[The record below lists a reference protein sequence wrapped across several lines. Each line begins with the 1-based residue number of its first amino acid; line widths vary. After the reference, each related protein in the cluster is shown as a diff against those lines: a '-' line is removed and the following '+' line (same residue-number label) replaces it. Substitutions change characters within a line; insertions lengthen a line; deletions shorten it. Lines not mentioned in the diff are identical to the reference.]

1 MNFRTLSRSLGII
14 ALLIGIV
21 MIFSLPW
28 ASPSLGR
35 RTAQGLNH
43 FELRG
48 FLALLASIVVSIVVG
63 LLFMWGGRNNKGQ
76 MFRKEAM
83 AVVGLSWILATV
95 LGALP
100 FYFSGTCRCASVR
113 LFGEHQPPLVYHPGL
128 LNWRVV
134 WVPED
139 RLMPEDYRL
148 IATLLDSGAVGLS
161 PNELTDSTGLV
172 DAAERLTQLIERH
185 NAWANL
191 LVLPGQEPTPTDRSN
206 NFRIRWVKMGIAD
219 SLFESQSGFSTTG
232 ATVIADLEDPELV
245 PHCILF
251 WRSSTHFLGGLG
263 IIVVFVVLLGQGSA
277 GKALMRAEMP
287 GPTKE
292 GATARMQHTA
302 WLIAGTYCA
311 LNAVLA
317 VILYFMDL
325 TVFDALCHAFGTM
338 ATGGFSTYNSSL
350 GHFKSPLIEYT
361 VILFMVLAG
370 SNFTLLFLLLTRGS
384 GNLFRDVEWRTFIGV
399 IAIVTALIVVI
410 GLAYGDFDN
419 ASDAVRYGLFQVV
432 SIVTTTGYGTA
443 DFDTWDS
450 FARASL
456 FLLMFVGGCAGS
468 TGGGLKVIRHILFFK
483 ILRLEIEHAYHPSI
497 VRSLKL
503 GGKPVED
510 PELHKN
516 ILVYFALILVIF
528 VISWMFIVT
537 LEPDVTW
544 GHGIEHKLID
554 SASGVAATLNNI
566 GPGLGTV
573 GATQNYTFFSPLT
586 KILFVWL
593 MMIGRL
599 EILSIL
605 VLFSVNFWRNRP

>member
-1 MNFRTLSRSLGII
+1 
-14 ALLIGIV
+14 
-21 MIFSLPW
+21 
-28 ASPSLGR
+28 
-35 RTAQGLNH
+35 
-43 FELRG
+43 
-48 FLALLASIVVSIVVG
+48 LLASIIVSIAVG
-63 LLFMWGGRNNKGQ
+63 LLLLWLGRNSQGH

-100 FYFSGTCRCASVR
+100 FYFSGTYRCASVR
-113 LFGEHQPPLVYHPGL
+113 LFGENEDPLVHQSGFFC
-128 LNWRVV
+128 WRVA
-134 WVPED
+134 WAPAPRMSPD
-139 RLMPEDYRL
+139 DHRL
-148 IATLLDSGAVGLS
+148 IEEVLNSGAVGMTAENLQ
-161 PNELTDSTGLV
+161 ETTGWI
-172 DAAERLTQLIERH
+172 DAPQRLERLVRKSDT
-185 NAWANL
+185 WAR
-191 LVLPGQEPTPTDRSN
+191 VIILPGQEQTPADRVDN
-206 NFRIRWVKMGIAD
+206 YRIRWVKMGIAD

-232 ATVIADLEDPELV
+232 ATVIADLEDPQLV

-263 IIVVFVVLLGQGSA
+263 IIVVFVVILGQGSA

-302 WLIAGTYCA
+302 WLFAGTYCA
-311 LNAVLA
+311 LNIILA

-338 ATGGFSTYNSSL
+338 ATGGFSTYNASL
-350 GHFKSPLIEYT
+350 GHFNSPLIEYT
-361 VILFMVLAG
+361 VILFMILAG
-370 SNFTLLFLLLTRGS
+370 SNFTLLFLFITQRS
-384 GNLFRDVEWRTFIGV
+384 GILFRDIEWRTFVAAIGAVASLVV
-399 IAIVTALIVVI
+399 II
-410 GLAYGDFDN
+410 GLAYGDF
-419 ASDAVRYGLFQVV
+419 STTKEAVRFGLFQVV
-432 SIVTTTGYGTA
+432 SIITTTGYGTS
-443 DFDTWDS
+443 DFDTWNS

-483 ILRLEIEHAYHPSI
+483 ILRLEIEQAYHPSI
-497 VRSLKL
+497 VRPLKL
-503 GGKPVED
+503 SGKPVED

-528 VISWMFIVT
+528 VMSWMFVVT

-544 GHGIEHKLID
+544 GKGIEHKLID

-586 KILFVWL
+586 KTLFVWL

-599 EILSIL
+599 EIFSIL
-605 VLFSVNFWRNRP
+605 VLFSFSFWRNRP